1 LNVHALAMRRQYMA
15 GGDLDSALACDLA
28 ENGAADRRLR
38 WYALGH
44 SVVLSVARA
53 LDYLHT
59 LQPAVR
65 AAGRMRP
72 ACVLAAASPAA
83 RRWFSSHSK
92 NN

>member
-1 LNVHALAMRRQYMA
+1 MA

-28 ENGAADRRLR
+28 ENGAADRRLG

-65 AAGRMRP
+65 AACRMRL
-72 ACVLAAASPAA
+72 CMRAAACWL
-83 RRWFSSHSK
+83 RHCL
-92 NN
+92 